1 MASQT
6 VENYLKAIFHLAQKN
21 QDINPTE
28 LAQSLSVS
36 VPTVNSMAKKMA
48 ALAYIEYEKYKPLRL
63 TEKGRK
69 EAALIIRKHRLI
81 EMYLVEKMGF
91 GWEEVHQIAEQI
103 EHLKAPLFFERIDQ
117 ILGFPKY
124 DPHGSPIPNKNGEI
138 EQVFFR
144 PLAECQIGNTLIL
157 RGLRDSSEDF
167 IKYLNAKNLTLG
179 TKIEVLK
186 IEDFDKNMTIS
197 YQNPTPFAEAQQAV
211 LSELVCAKLLVE
223 ETF

>member
-1 MASQT
+1 
-6 VENYLKAIFHLAQKN
+6 
-21 QDINPTE
+21 
-28 LAQSLSVS
+28 
-36 VPTVNSMAKKMA
+36 
-48 ALAYIEYEKYKPLRL
+48 
-63 TEKGRK
+63 
-69 EAALIIRKHRLI
+69 
-81 EMYLVEKMGF
+81 MYLVEKMGF